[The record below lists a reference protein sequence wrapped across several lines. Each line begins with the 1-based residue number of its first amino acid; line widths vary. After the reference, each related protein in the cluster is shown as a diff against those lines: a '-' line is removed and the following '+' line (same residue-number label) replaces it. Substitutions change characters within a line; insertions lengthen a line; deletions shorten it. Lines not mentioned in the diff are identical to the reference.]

1 VPGGDCDLRGHPRV
15 SVPIRNLQ
23 CKNSGRVPGFV
34 SLLQHNRNYRYA
46 WASQVVSEIGDHFNN
61 IAVFSLA
68 LATTRSGLVVSGV
81 MLARAVSAVLAAP
94 VAGVVLDRFDRRR
107 VMIAS
112 DLVRAVIALG
122 FIATIDEP
130 RPWLL
135 YTLSGLLMFASPF
148 FSAGRAS
155 ILPAITTAD
164 ELHTANSLTQ
174 TTQWTTLTVGTVAAG
189 LGAAMLGYE
198 AAFMLNALSFLVSAW
213 AIWKVTTGTRTKD
226 EGQRTRDELR
236 RGGHEGRRARGDD
249 EPQDGIHE
257 GQEGMLAG
265 GSRRPWHDYVEGLH
279 YMRGQPL
286 VLAIALLGVGWASGG
301 GAAQILFS
309 LFGELV
315 FERGPAGI
323 GIIWGAAG
331 FGLILGGLA
340 AHRIGPRLS
349 FTSYKRTIALCY
361 LVHGGAYVMFSQAAR
376 FDEALFWIALSR
388 AAVAVSS
395 VLNWS
400 LLLRL
405 VAPEFRGRVFATNES
420 LVWSTMMLSML
431 AAGIASQHV
440 GPRAIGAV
448 SGVLSSCTAIY
459 WLWADRIGLLAE
471 PRGANAREPRV
482 RTVMEGP
489 S

>member
-1 VPGGDCDLRGHPRV
+1 
-15 SVPIRNLQ
+15 
-23 CKNSGRVPGFV
+23 VPGFV
-34 SLLQHNRNYRYA
+34 ALLQHNRNYRYA

-81 MLARAVSAVLAAP
+81 MLARAVPAVLAAP

-112 DLVRAVIALG
+112 DLIRAVIALA
-122 FIATIDEP
+122 FIATVDEP

-135 YTLSGLLMFASPF
+135 YLLSGLLMFASPF
-148 FSAGRAS
+148 FSAGRSS
-155 ILPAITTAD
+155 ILPAITTPD

-189 LGAAMLGYE
+189 FGAATLGYE
-198 AAFMLNALSFLVSAW
+198 AAFILNAASFLASAW
-213 AIWKVTTGTRTKD
+213 AIWKVRTTAATKD
-226 EGQRTRDELR
+226 EGAKANR
-236 RGGHEGRRARGDD
+236 
-249 EPQDGIHE
+249 EPQEGIHE
-257 GQEGMLAG
+257 GHEVVLAG
-265 GSRRPWHDYVEGLH
+265 GSRRPWHDYVEGLR

-286 VLAIALLGVGWASGG
+286 LLAIALLGVGWASGG

-315 FERGPAGI
+315 FDRGPAGI

-331 FGLILGGLA
+331 FGLIVGGLT

-349 FTSYKRTIALCY
+349 FTSYKRTVALCY
-361 LVHGGAYVMFSQAAR
+361 LVHGGAYVLFSQSAR
-376 FDEALFWIALSR
+376 FEVALFWIALSR

-431 AAGIASQHV
+431 AAGLASQSV
-440 GPRAIGAV
+440 DARAIGAV
-448 SGVLSSCTAIY
+448 SGVLSSCTALY
-459 WLWADRIGLLAE
+459 WLWADRIGLLRDPRPAE
-471 PRGANAREPRV
+471 ASDARVASASR
-482 RTVMEGP
+482 
-489 S
+489 